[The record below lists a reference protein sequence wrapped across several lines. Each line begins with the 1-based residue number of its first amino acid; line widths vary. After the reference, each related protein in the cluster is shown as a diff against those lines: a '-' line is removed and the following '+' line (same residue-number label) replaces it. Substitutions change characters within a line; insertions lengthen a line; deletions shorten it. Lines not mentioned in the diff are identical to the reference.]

1 MSDQPTVSGAMDS
14 MPGWL
19 KALMLVGNT
28 LGIPVLILGFYL
40 LQDAGMVGNPVAKEL
55 QELKGLAVQHDATM
69 RELSR
74 HVEEQ
79 GRQMEDEAK
88 GRQMR
93 CVMRAQTEAEKKAC
107 FPIADRER

>member
-1 MSDQPTVSGAMDS
+1 MSELQPSVGSAMDN

-19 KALMLVGNT
+19 KAVTMVGNT

-40 LQDAGMVGNPVAKEL
+40 MQDAGLVGNPVAKDLE
-55 QELKGLAVQHDATM
+55 ELKGLAVQHDAAM
-69 RELSR
+69 RELTR

-79 GRQMEDEAK
+79 GRQLEDEAK

-93 CVMRAQTEAEKKAC
+93 CVMRAQTEADKKAC
-107 FPIADRER
+107 FPTTKE